1 MREFRRSC
9 HGRSYDQV
17 DSETEEAPELGR
29 FLSAYSLGDCVGF
42 ENVMGTWGRRR
53 CKDGVQ
59 VRSWCGVAVVKGL
72 SSSGIQVVADSNLW
86 SSIVPGVL
94 LAVWSSF
101 EYVLVLVRIRSPR
114 LGVKGVLLRFCSRV
128 LFVIVVCWLVMLEV

>member
-1 MREFRRSC
+1 MEIYRERARMREFREELPWALLRSS
-9 HGRSYDQV
+9 GFGNRGS
-17 DSETEEAPELGR
+17 TELGR
-29 FLSAYSLGDCVGF
+29 FLSAYSREIVL
-42 ENVMGTWGRRR
+42 
-53 CKDGVQ
+53 
-59 VRSWCGVAVVKGL
+59 VVKGL

-114 LGVKGVLLRFCSRV
+114 LGVKGVLLRFSRV
-128 LFVIVVCWLVMLEV
+128 FCS